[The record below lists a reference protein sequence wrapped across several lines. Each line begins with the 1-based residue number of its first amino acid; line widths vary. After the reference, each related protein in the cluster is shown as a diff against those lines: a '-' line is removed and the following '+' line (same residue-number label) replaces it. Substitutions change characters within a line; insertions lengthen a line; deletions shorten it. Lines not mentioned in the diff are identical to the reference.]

1 MDVDKC
7 WLCVCVPWWWSE
19 GFTLMDENHSFSLN
33 TGGFFFIYERD
44 GNILLMFVF
53 TENYI
58 SVDWPS
64 LFIQWAVV
72 KNHTGGYRV
81 WISMST
87 VHSSR
92 SDSALRINVTWQWFT
107 TMPGFILTFWLFD
120 QGSVWVEELGGLLW
134 IQRVLGHCFGI
145 FWVLGYLW
153 SLRVAGILRVEWQR
167 RVGWELRVDVTLLL
181 PRHTCALRTIFS
193 QVSDRNLNIGERVG
207 VPMARWAD
215 FLEVICG
222 VEDTRGKQW
231 TIENTF
237 AYSPK
242 CCHFA
247 YRKTFIHNTVKLQNQ
262 RAGRPMTCAALGE
275 PSPSGGI
282 WKHKGTIKQTQPRGR
297 SHDTDWSLSCLGLWV
312 KG

>member
-1 MDVDKC
+1 M
-7 WLCVCVPWWWSE
+7 LITCVCHGDDQRVLLWWMRITVLAWTRE
-19 GFTLMDENHSFSLN
+19 
-33 TGGFFFIYERD
+33 GFFFIYERD

-53 TENYI
+53 PQNYI
-58 SVDWPS
+58 SVDCPS

-81 WISMST
+81 WISMNT

-92 SDSALRINVTWQWFT
+92 SDSSLRINVTWQWFT
-107 TMPGFILTFWLFD
+107 TIPGLILTFWLFD
-120 QGSVWVEELGGLLW
+120 RGSVWVEVLGRLLW
-134 IQRVLGHCFGI
+134 SQRVLGHCFGI
-145 FWVLGYLW
+145 FRVLGYLW

-167 RVGWELRVDVTLLL
+167 RVGWDLRVDVTLLL
-181 PRHTCALRTIFS
+181 PRHTCALHTIFS

-231 TIENTF
+231 TIENTL

-242 CCHFA
+242 
-247 YRKTFIHNTVKLQNQ
+247 
-262 RAGRPMTCAALGE
+262 
-275 PSPSGGI
+275 
-282 WKHKGTIKQTQPRGR
+282 
-297 SHDTDWSLSCLGLWV
+297 
-312 KG
+312 